1 MSFVTKKISFATD
14 ENGAT
19 KKVRSDGERRR
30 LGVLQPNILQRSHLL
45 TTNGKLSV
53 NSPKKGKK
61 RRNDENT
68 DFNKGSIHGIY
79 VDPAPPAK
87 KLKTFASMSTQTDDS
102 FTEKMIIPSVYK
114 SAEESE
120 SKSASNSNMLTS
132 ETAPPEYWKVMAE
145 KRREALDTTL
155 EENKQLY
162 QENENLKTEVVE
174 LKNENALLE
183 EMVNDAKQLA
193 ELVQTIT
200 EAEVESES
208 EKEESEYGTADTN
221 VKEIKKEIEKSSE
234 LNNEKSSELSVKEI
248 R

>member
-1 MSFVTKKISFATD
+1 MSIVTKKLSFATD
-14 ENGAT
+14 ENAAA
-19 KKVRSDGERRR
+19 KKVRSGGERRR
-30 LGVLQPNILQRSHLL
+30 LGVLQPNVLQQTRLL
-45 TTNGKLSV
+45 ATNGKLSV

-68 DFNKGSIHGIY
+68 DFNKGSNHGIY

-87 KLKTFASMSTQTDDS
+87 KQKTFASMSTQTDDS
-102 FTEKMIIPSVYK
+102 FTEKIIIPRVYK
-114 SAEESE
+114 SAEVTET
-120 SKSASNSNMLTS
+120 KSTITSDMLTS

-174 LKNENALLE
+174 LKQENALLE
-183 EMVNDAKQLA
+183 DMVNDAKQLA
-193 ELVQTIT
+193 ELVQQIT
-200 EAEVESES
+200 EAEEESES
-208 EKEESEYGTADTN
+208 ESETADTN
-221 VKEIKKEIEKSSE
+221 DIEIKKETETSSE
-234 LNNEKSSELSVKEI
+234 LVDEKPSEPSVEEI